1 MLNDLKTHE
10 KHALI
15 FQIGQLF
22 EYDQPSAILAT
33 LHRIAERK
41 ALATARRDKDFDAAI
56 QWQALADALQAV
68 SRELE
73 RRRAPS
79 TEI

>member
-1 MLNDLKTHE
+1 MLNELKTHE

-41 ALATARRDKDFDAAI
+41 ALATARRDKDYETAI
-56 QWQALADALQAV
+56 KWHALAQALEAV

-73 RRRAPS
+73 RRRPN

>member
-1 MLNDLKTHE
+1 MLKDLRTQE

-22 EYDQPSAILAT
+22 EYDEPSAILAT
-33 LHRIAERK
+33 LHRIADRK
-41 ALATARRDKDFDAAI
+41 ALAAARRDKDYETAI
-56 QWQALADALQAV
+56 KWHALADALQAV

-73 RRRAPS
+73 RRRPN
-79 TEI
+79 TEV

>member
-1 MLNDLKTHE
+1 MLKDLRTQE

-22 EYDQPSAILAT
+22 EYDEPSAILAT
-33 LHRIAERK
+33 LHRIADRK
-41 ALATARRDKDFDAAI
+41 ALAAARRDKDYETAI
-56 QWQALADALQAV
+56 KWQALAEALQAV

-73 RRRAPS
+73 RRAPS
-79 TEI
+79 TDI

>member
-1 MLNDLKTHE
+1 MLKDLRTQE

-33 LHRIAERK
+33 LHRIADRK
-41 ALATARRDKDFDAAI
+41 ALAAARRDKDYETAI
-56 QWQALADALQAV
+56 QWQALADAIQAV

-73 RRRAPS
+73 RRAPN
-79 TEI
+79 TDI

>member
-33 LHRIAERK
+33 LHRIADRK
-41 ALATARRDKDFDAAI
+41 ALAAARRDKDYETAI

-73 RRRAPS
+73 RRTPS
-79 TEI
+79 TDI

>member
-33 LHRIAERK
+33 LHRIADRK
-41 ALATARRDKDFDAAI
+41 ALAAARRDKDYETAI
-56 QWQALADALQAV
+56 QWQALAQAIEAV